1 MDYIRVT
8 LDFEDR
14 HYERKRADLNFRLDK
29 KNSKDYVE
37 LGVDAD
43 DYYRIKDSE

>member
-29 KNSKDYVE
+29 AYDKIEKLE
-37 LGVDAD
+37 EQLLAA
-43 DYYRIKDSE
+43 RAKKLR